1 MVTLTI
7 DGVKVTVKKGSS
19 ILEAAQQ
26 AGVRIPTLCHD
37 KRLIPFGACRLCI
50 VEVTARGRTRTMPA
64 CFNPARDGMEVAT
77 NTPKLRDSR
86 RLQLMLL
93 LRSHPLLCPSCDA
106 GGDCQLQNLVFEYEV
121 PELSF
126 GRQSRYFHVDNDSN
140 FIRFNMNLCIR
151 CGMCV
156 RVCEEVQGQSE
167 LSFVNRGIESE
178 VSTDFDRAL
187 DCEFCG
193 QCASICPV
201 GAISSKWLVGT
212 GRRFE
217 LQDTSTV
224 CAFCSLGCSLTLGEK
239 DGKTVY
245 VTSSEDSVNE
255 GNLCVKGR
263 YGWPFA
269 YSDSRL
275 TKPLIRKDGLLVE
288 ASWDEAIQTVA
299 EKFGAIKKS
308 SGPDS
313 LAALGSQRL
322 TNEEAFVFNRLVR
335 TVFGTNNLDHAG
347 GYAYRSLTDGLA
359 PMLGYAASTNQIR
372 EIRGAKA
379 VLLLGADLTE
389 THPIAKNEINLASVR
404 KKAKVIVVDSI
415 RTKLSYRDGFFLDV
429 PPGYED
435 LVVNSMLKFIIDEG
449 LLDRAS
455 VDLRVEGFEE
465 LAESLKDYTPEA
477 IAAALGLDADLIKA
491 AATAYAKA
499 ETGVIILSEGLNRY
513 RDSSPLSKAAVNLAL
528 VTGHIGKESCGVYV
542 FGEKA
547 NAQGALDMGLTPDL
561 LPGYHLVRDEAA
573 RSKFE
578 DLWKGQIPASPG
590 MNARDILKGAENGSV
605 KGLYV
610 VGENPLDTYPNRQRV
625 QNGLSKLEF
634 LVVQDMF
641 LSSTANIAHVVLPV
655 AAPYEKA
662 GTFTSSERRI
672 QKLNPSSKQIQGK
685 PDLEIFMSLAAKMG
699 KPELSYAGYSEVMS
713 EIAGAAPMYSGVS
726 YERIGDKGLVW
737 PCLDDEDSGTS
748 TLYEGGFPIGKA
760 RLAPAKLLGM
770 VSRSSGSLKLIP
782 CVLKF
787 HSGSFSE
794 WSPSLMEVCP
804 PGFAEMSRVDM
815 TNLGLN
821 DGDAIKIVG
830 NNGQAINLKA
840 KESRRALRGTVLV
853 PYHFSKNK
861 LNSFTDWGSTE
872 IMIQVEKA

>member
-1 MVTLTI
+1 
-7 DGVKVTVKKGSS
+7 
-19 ILEAAQQ
+19 
-26 AGVRIPTLCHD
+26 
-37 KRLIPFGACRLCI
+37 
-50 VEVTARGRTRTMPA
+50 
-64 CFNPARDGMEVAT
+64 
-77 NTPKLRDSR
+77 
-86 RLQLMLL
+86 
-93 LRSHPLLCPSCDA
+93 
-106 GGDCQLQNLVFEYEV
+106 
-121 PELSF
+121 
-126 GRQSRYFHVDNDSN
+126 
-140 FIRFNMNLCIR
+140 
-151 CGMCV
+151 
-156 RVCEEVQGQSE
+156 
-167 LSFVNRGIESE
+167 
-178 VSTDFDRAL
+178 
-187 DCEFCG
+187 
-193 QCASICPV
+193 
-201 GAISSKWLVGT
+201 
-212 GRRFE
+212 
-217 LQDTSTV
+217 
-224 CAFCSLGCSLTLGEK
+224 LTLGEK

-245 VTSSEDSVNE
+245 VTSSEDSANE

-269 YSDSRL
+269 YSESRL
-275 TKPLIRKDGLLVE
+275 TKPLVRKNGSLVE
-288 ASWDEAIQTVA
+288 TTWDEAIQTVA

-347 GYAYRSLTDGLA
+347 GYAYRSVTDGLA

-372 EIRGAKA
+372 EIRDAKA

-389 THPIAKNEINLASVR
+389 THPIAKNEINLASAR

-415 RTKLSYRDGFFLDV
+415 RTKLSYREGFFLSV
-429 PPGYED
+429 PPGSED
-435 LVVNSMLKFIIDEG
+435 LIVNSMLKFIIDGG

-455 VDLRVEGFEE
+455 VDLRSEGFEE
-465 LAESLKDYTPEA
+465 LLASLKDYTPENV
-477 IAAALGLDADLIKA
+477 AAVLGLDANLIKA

-513 RDSSPLSKAAVNLAL
+513 HDNSPLSKAAVNLAL

-547 NAQGALDMGLTPDL
+547 NAQGALDMGLTPEL
-561 LPGYHLVRDEAA
+561 LPGYHSVRDEAA
-573 RSKFE
+573 RTKFE
-578 DLWKGQIPASPG
+578 ALWNGQIPASPG
-590 MNARDILKGAENGSV
+590 MSAQDIFKGAENGSV

-610 VGENPLDTYPNRQRV
+610 VGENPVDTYPNRQQV
-625 QNGLSKLEF
+625 ENALGKLDF

-641 LSSTANIAHVVLPV
+641 LSSTANMADVVLPV
-655 AAPYEKA
+655 SAPYEKT

-672 QKLNPSSKQIQGK
+672 QKLNPSSKPIQGK
-685 PDLEIFMSLAAKMG
+685 PDLEIFMSLAAGMG

-713 EIAGAAPMYSGVS
+713 EIAGVVPMYSGVS
-726 YERIGDKGLVW
+726 YEKIGDKGLVW
-737 PCLDDEDSGTS
+737 PCLDIEDSGTPI
-748 TLYEGGFPIGKA
+748 LYEGGFPIGKA
-760 RLAPAKLLGM
+760 RLAAAKPIGT
-770 VSRSSGSLKLIP
+770 VSRSSGSFKLIP

-815 TNLGLN
+815 TDLGLN
-821 DGDAIKIVG
+821 DGDTIKIIG
-830 NNGQAINLKA
+830 NNGQAISLKA
-840 KESRRALRGTVLV
+840 NESRRALQGMVLV

-872 IMIQVEKA
+872 IVIQVEKA